1 MISGFSNLKWLAFCI
16 TASLAVNAVFSA
28 ELERRLES
36 RTFGKINPADLSQG
50 MQNAGFSDWLKLE
63 KSARDKLSEGQFD
76 EAERGFKEAISKAE
90 ALNMVSPGVINSLMG
105 LAFALD
111 RQGNQAESE
120 RLYELAMRNAES
132 VFGPSATRFGYY
144 MPDLAWLYHWHG
156 KDSQAET
163 LFLRAISLEEASSR
177 IETPNLIELLKEYQQ
192 FLKECGRTS
201 ESEKIGHRVE
211 HIKAKLAEH

>member
-1 MISGFSNLKWLAFCI
+1 MMSCLAKLRG
-16 TASLAVNAVFSA
+16 LAACFAALVSMAAVSA
-28 ELERRLES
+28 ADLERKLES
-36 RTFGKINPADLSQG
+36 RTFGRINPADLSQG

-63 KSARDKLSEGQFD
+63 KTARDKLSAGQFAD
-76 EAERGFKEAISKAE
+76 AEQGFKEAISKAE
-90 ALNMVSPGVINSLMG
+90 TLNMVSPGVINSLMG
-105 LAFALD
+105 LSFALD
-111 RQGNQAESE
+111 RQGNQSESE
-120 RLYELAMRNAES
+120 RIYELAMRNAES

-177 IETPNLIELLKEYQQ
+177 IETANLVELLKEYQQ

-201 ESEKIGHRVE
+201 ESEKIGHRIE